1 MRYEQ
6 LSQCLDPALIS
17 AAPHYGLRYGCAPAT
32 GNFQRLRG
40 RPPLVSPLKSCMG
53 RSFTAVT
60 RVRIP
65 PGTPILFKNV
75 GSKLEPYW
83 QDEDDWLCTVEFLPS
98 NDPEGRVFAADI
110 VRYLFGYA
118 QLTNARALALVG
130 DPEAGAY
137 ELLFSFSTPGD
148 KDQFLDLV
156 RSNED
161 MGSDY
166 IENDFMSPTTE
177 EIRNARPLVA
187 VLPEDIVSRATL
199 IASVLCAGDNVELF
213 QRNDQIPE

>member
-1 MRYEQ
+1 MNRQ
-6 LSQCLDPALIS
+6 HD
-17 AAPHYGLRYGCAPAT
+17 
-32 GNFQRLRG
+32 
-40 RPPLVSPLKSCMG
+40 V
-53 RSFTAVT
+53 
-60 RVRIP
+60 
-65 PGTPILFKNV
+65 
-75 GSKLEPYW
+75 EPYW

-98 NDPEGRVFAADI
+98 TDPEGRASGADI
-110 VRYLFGYA
+110 IGFLLGYA

-177 EIRNARPLVA
+177 EIRNARPLGA
-187 VLPEDIVSRATL
+187 VLPEDVVSRATL
-199 IASVLCAGDNVELF
+199 IATVLCAGSEGGPLG
-213 QRNDQIPE
+213 

>member
-1 MRYEQ
+1 MNRRHDIQ
-6 LSQCLDPALIS
+6 
-17 AAPHYGLRYGCAPAT
+17 PH
-32 GNFQRLRG
+32 
-40 RPPLVSPLKSCMG
+40 
-53 RSFTAVT
+53 
-60 RVRIP
+60 
-65 PGTPILFKNV
+65 
-75 GSKLEPYW
+75 W

-98 NDPEGRVFAADI
+98 DDLEGRVFAADI
-110 VRYLFGYA
+110 VGYLFGYA
-118 QLTNARALALVG
+118 QLANARALALVG

-148 KDQFLDLV
+148 KDQFLDLI

-187 VLPEDIVSRATL
+187 VLPEDIVSRVTL
-199 IASVLCAGDNVELF
+199 IASDICAGAKGDPLGS
-213 QRNDQIPE
+213 

>member
-1 MRYEQ
+1 MNRQ
-6 LSQCLDPALIS
+6 HDI
-17 AAPHYGLRYGCAPAT
+17 
-32 GNFQRLRG
+32 
-40 RPPLVSPLKSCMG
+40 
-53 RSFTAVT
+53 
-60 RVRIP
+60 
-65 PGTPILFKNV
+65 
-75 GSKLEPYW
+75 EPYW

-98 NDPEGRVFAADI
+98 DDLEGRVFAADI
-110 VRYLFGYA
+110 VGYLFGYA

-137 ELLFSFSTPGD
+137 ELLFSFSTPGN

-199 IASVLCAGDNVELF
+199 IASALCAGAEGDPWGRRRLLRASRGNGLCS
-213 QRNDQIPE
+213 